1 MLYTCCIWRK
11 NEAHTGRT
19 PKLYQKINHYTYCQK
34 AVLMRTKWL
43 QLKLAMFF
51 LVDNTITCLS
61 MKRQFK
67 FTWKLCSKNA
77 PWMPGKAPSEST
89 PQNMEG
95 CLQSPST
102 SDDYMKKG
110 SSQILEPCALD
121 NKNEVIICPE
131 ICSPMDNE
139 KTIIDYILFFASATR
154 ILRAKF

>member
-1 MLYTCCIWRK
+1 
-11 NEAHTGRT
+11 
-19 PKLYQKINHYTYCQK
+19 
-34 AVLMRTKWL
+34 
-43 QLKLAMFF
+43 
-51 LVDNTITCLS
+51 
-61 MKRQFK
+61 
-67 FTWKLCSKNA
+67 
-77 PWMPGKAPSEST
+77 MPGKAPSEST